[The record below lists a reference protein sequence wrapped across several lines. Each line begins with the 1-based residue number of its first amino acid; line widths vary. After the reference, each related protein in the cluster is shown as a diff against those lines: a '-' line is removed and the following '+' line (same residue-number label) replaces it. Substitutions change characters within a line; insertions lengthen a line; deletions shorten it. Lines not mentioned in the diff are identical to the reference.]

1 MNKKVIKLTENYL
14 HNIIKESVKNVLK
27 ESRKYIPDATYIV
40 CDGTSC
46 YGVLGCDVEDEI
58 QFNDAEV
65 VKGPFRNWDDNV
77 DDLITKL
84 NDDMYGTHMYR

>member
-1 MNKKVIKLTENYL
+1 MNKKVMKLTESDL

-46 YGVLGCDVEDEI
+46 YGVFGRDVE
-58 QFNDAEV
+58 N
-65 VKGPFRNWDDNV
+65 
-77 DDLITKL
+77 
-84 NDDMYGTHMYR
+84 